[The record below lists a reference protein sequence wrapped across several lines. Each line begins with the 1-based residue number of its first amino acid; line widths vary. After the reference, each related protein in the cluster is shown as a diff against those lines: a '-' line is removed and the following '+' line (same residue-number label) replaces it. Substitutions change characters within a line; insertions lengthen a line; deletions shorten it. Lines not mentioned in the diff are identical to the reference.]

1 MHVHGNNKDYPKEIY
16 AVIGRAVS
24 ELIAANQPLDKKSVL
39 IMLQA
44 HSTRAKD
51 AHTQGIYRQAF
62 RYLLESFH

>member
-1 MHVHGNNKDYPKEIY
+1 MHGNNKEYPKEIY

-24 ELIAANQPLDKKSVL
+24 ELIASNQPLDKKSVL

-44 HSTRAKD
+44 HSTRTTD
-51 AHTQGIYRQAF
+51 AHIKGIYRQAF

>member
-1 MHVHGNNKDYPKEIY
+1 MHGNNHDYPKEIY

-44 HSTRAKD
+44 HSTKTTD
-51 AHTQGIYRQAF
+51 ADIQSIYRQAF

>member
-1 MHVHGNNKDYPKEIY
+1 VHDNNEEYPREIY

-24 ELIAANQPLDKKSVL
+24 ELIAASQPLDKKSVL

-44 HSTRAKD
+44 HSTRTSD
-51 AHTQGIYRQAF
+51 ADLQGIYRKAY

>member
-1 MHVHGNNKDYPKEIY
+1 MHGNNQDYPKEVY

-24 ELIAANQPLDKKSVL
+24 ELIATSQAMDKKSVL

-44 HSTRAKD
+44 HSTRTTD
-51 AHTQGIYRQAF
+51 AHLQDIYRQAF

>member
-1 MHVHGNNKDYPKEIY
+1 MHGNNKEYPKEIY

-51 AHTQGIYRQAF
+51 AHTLGIYQQAF